1 MINHWKPFLY
11 KWEKLKEIW
20 LSVYYNSKVT
30 KTHVI
35 ECDLDSAV
43 EDIVSSPQILGLRLS
58 GSLLLG
64 VTQILCRKAKYLLTD
79 CSHALDKL
87 NLSFRPDA
95 PEKTKKLSC
104 EGFEAAVKEISLSND
119 VSYLPDSSDFNVD
132 MNVDVYSQNLSH
144 AEEITIKEYSN
155 MTINQLDMNFQ
166 TLGHP
171 EDLFGDEDIGVDLR
185 LDFLTSSGTHPDF
198 TEFIPDDNE
207 TPNKYSLN
215 QKHDVIRRDPA
226 EEEVSLNQSSYKQ
239 TSFVLPPLTDTS
251 STNKKRR
258 QRKCKLIMDQMT
270 FLSDKVMQMQ
280 LSDDSDLIDIP
291 IMAPPTQQLMDWKE
305 SGTAVKLLMQPCS
318 SVIGSEIKEAFPK
331 DVIQVTFEEEEVMR
345 EDDHEALYPVSPLSN
360 TSPLSTESFNDS
372 STEHKLTEFNYSSEH
387 MSDSEL
393 MQDEHILDTSQPE
406 LSPEYPMLI
415 HQSHMEQHSQSL
427 LGCQNSWE
435 NQTVYRQAHMLLKFL
450 QRSEGTSFCLRDLC
464 SGHTRLQVA
473 RTFQCCL
480 MLHKEGVVNLHQSG
494 PCHDIFLTLVLHSS
508 S

>member
-1 MINHWKPFLY
+1 MLNYLTPFLY

-20 LSVYYNSKVT
+20 LSVYYNRKVT

-43 EDIVSSPQILGLRLS
+43 EDIVSSPQTLGLRLS

-79 CSHALDKL
+79 CSHALEKFK
-87 NLSFRPDA
+87 LSFRPDA

-104 EGFEAAVKEISLSND
+104 EGSEAAVKEISLSND
-119 VSYLPDSSDFNVD
+119 ISYLPHSSDFNVD
-132 MNVDVYSQNLSH
+132 MNEDVYSQNLSH
-144 AEEITIKEYSN
+144 AEEITIKEYSID
-155 MTINQLDMNFQ
+155 MTISQLDMNFQ

-171 EDLFGDEDIGVDLR
+171 EDLFGDEDIGVDLC
-185 LDFLTSSGTHPDF
+185 LDFLTSCGTHPDF

-207 TPNKYSLN
+207 TPNKYSFN

-226 EEEVSLNQSSYKQ
+226 EEEESLNQPSYKQ
-239 TSFVLPPLTDTS
+239 TSFVLPPLTDAS
-251 STNKKRR
+251 STNKKR
-258 QRKCKLIMDQMT
+258 QRKCNLIVDQMT

-291 IMAPPTQQLMDWKE
+291 IMAPPTQQLMYWEE
-305 SGTAVKLLMQPCS
+305 SGTAVKLLTQPCS
-318 SVIGSEIKEAFPK
+318 NVIGSEIKEAFPK

-345 EDDHEALYPVSPLSN
+345 QDDHEALCPVSALSN

-372 STEHKLTEFNYSSEH
+372 STEHKLTEVNYSSDH
-387 MSDSEL
+387 LNDLEL
-393 MQDEHILDTSQPE
+393 MQDEHILDTSQPV
-406 LSPEYPMLI
+406 LSPEYPMFV
-415 HQSHMEQHSQSL
+415 HQSHIEQHSQSL
-427 LGCQNSWE
+427 LGCQNSGE
-435 NQTVYRQAHMLLKFL
+435 SQTVCRQAHMLLKSL
-450 QRSEGTSFCLRDLC
+450 QCSEGTSFCLRDLC

-480 MLHKEGVVNLHQSG
+480 MLHKEGVVNLHQSA

-508 S
+508 C